1 MPLTTVQLA
10 TAAALCWLT
19 APLVSPLPQDVPVSA
34 WLSIAYLSLMC
45 TGVCYFL
52 QALGQKYTSPQ
63 TASIILTLESV
74 FGTLFSV
81 VFYHERLSLKTVS
94 GFALIFAAILISET
108 KLSFLRGREEAK

>member
-1 MPLTTVQLA
+1 
-10 TAAALCWLT
+10 
-19 APLVSPLPQDVPVSA
+19 
-34 WLSIAYLSLMC
+34 MC